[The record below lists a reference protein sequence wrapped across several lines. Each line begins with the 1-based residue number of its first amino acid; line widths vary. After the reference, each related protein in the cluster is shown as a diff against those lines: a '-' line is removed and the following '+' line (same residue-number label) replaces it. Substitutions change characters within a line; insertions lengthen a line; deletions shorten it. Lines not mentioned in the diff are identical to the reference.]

1 MEKSEDNMK
10 KGFTAYVTLPVIKLG
25 TFLQKLARS
34 GAKVVIRDEEGLA
47 DARNRTTGI
56 TERTAGNGQT
66 RTLFDTAQEK
76 QSERR
81 IEPEENE
88 QRSSMRR

>member
-1 MEKSEDNMK
+1 
-10 KGFTAYVTLPVIKLG
+10 L
-25 TFLQKLARS
+25 
-34 GAKVVIRDEEGLA
+34 
-47 DARNRTTGI
+47 
-56 TERTAGNGQT
+56 
-66 RTLFDTAQEK
+66 TLFDTAQEK